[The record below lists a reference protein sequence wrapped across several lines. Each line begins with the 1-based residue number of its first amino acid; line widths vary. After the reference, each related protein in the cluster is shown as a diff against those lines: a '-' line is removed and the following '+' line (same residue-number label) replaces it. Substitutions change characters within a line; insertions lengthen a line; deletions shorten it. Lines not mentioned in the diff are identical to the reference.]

1 MATTTNHHGT
11 ISPGPRKSLQTLTT
25 WAGLKKSL
33 LHTSFRKWW
42 YLLGGIPTPKNM
54 KLSVGMM
61 TFPTEWKV
69 IIHSCSKPPTRIWI
83 IKYTARKRLVSPL
96 IFQTNPHV
104 IGTSQTG
111 RRVQDLRLEADP
123 LRAEATSGITNRTD
137 LKPQSS
143 KWCQDGFK
151 RAVYGYNIYIYTY
164 IIWYD
169 ICSDLY
175 AAETGNGPAKSRTK
189 RTDFFLCKTRKC
201 FVKKMKE
208 WGGLKKWR
216 ERRKRDTLW

>member
-1 MATTTNHHGT
+1 MSQTFKIEEMMATTTNHHGT

-69 IIHSCSKPPTRIWI
+69 IIHSCSKQPTRIWI

-151 RAVYGYNIYIYTY
+151 RAVYGYNIYIY
-164 IIWYD
+164 I
-169 ICSDLY
+169 
-175 AAETGNGPAKSRTK
+175 
-189 RTDFFLCKTRKC
+189 
-201 FVKKMKE
+201 
-208 WGGLKKWR
+208 
-216 ERRKRDTLW
+216 